1 MLNERLD
8 LTADNEA
15 ILYIKMA
22 LKNIDFALISLDHI
36 LNTQDINLDIYKDV
50 YTYYFYYL
58 QKTLTVCGNIANVFY
73 NKIPYRPRANEAMIS
88 PVQLSKGLRRALN
101 LKLSDYSLIFRREVH
116 NTNRHSD
123 ERYDEYLRRV
133 GDYNI
138 IDENT
143 PDDVRREILNT
154 PHLRTYNKQVQVYIT
169 VDSRGREV
177 EYPLRQIYQQLIDLK
192 RLLDEAI
199 SNR

>member
-1 MLNERLD
+1 M
-8 LTADNEA
+8 
-15 ILYIKMA
+15 
-22 LKNIDFALISLDHI
+22 
-36 LNTQDINLDIYKDV
+36 
-50 YTYYFYYL
+50 
-58 QKTLTVCGNIANVFY
+58 FY

-123 ERYDEYLRRV
+123 ERYDEYLRRI

-143 PDDVRREILNT
+143 PDDVRREILNI

>member
-1 MLNERLD
+1 M
-8 LTADNEA
+8 
-15 ILYIKMA
+15 
-22 LKNIDFALISLDHI
+22 
-36 LNTQDINLDIYKDV
+36 
-50 YTYYFYYL
+50 
-58 QKTLTVCGNIANVFY
+58 
-73 NKIPYRPRANEAMIS
+73 
-88 PVQLSKGLRRALN
+88 
-101 LKLSDYSLIFRREVH
+101 IFRREVH

-123 ERYDEYLRRV
+123 ERYDEYLRRI